1 MQVRL
6 PIMRLT
12 LLEENDELMGLDFG
26 RARHVKCDE
35 AKPSCQRCGRAG
47 RKCEGYAPTNQ
58 SKRNLDGTLIIIN
71 YVAPSKTP
79 SLLPTADTREHR
91 SLEYFRTRTVP
102 ELAGSFNSE
111 LWSRF
116 ILQTAQHEPA
126 IRHAIT
132 ALGSLHEHFESAE
145 DVQATNSDFALQQYG
160 KAMQCVVKAPA
171 PFAGLSTDV
180 ALISCLLFTAF
191 ESLQGHYRTAL
202 THVNGGLRVLAE
214 REASGSAQ
222 RASYIPKELLKS
234 LFTRFDTQA
243 LEIGDVAFR
252 PWLKVE
258 HDTEL
263 TIPSA
268 FSTLEE
274 AERVFHQYFNILM
287 HFLQSAEVTDK
298 EGSLM
303 PDNILQ
309 SLAAQHSNHVKEYHD
324 WCNAFDNYLALHPT
338 TSNSTGSLLPSQPH
352 PGVLLL
358 QIWRIVVKIMLH
370 IDLSVGE
377 LAFDNFIED
386 SRTLVGLAETFIK
399 QTAVPSRGPKVL
411 NTVILTKLEKKTS
424 APEGKVH
431 TARVATHPRS
441 WLGSCASHGFLGI
454 QPRGTPCVPGAI
466 ASSPAT
472 SSTSATSTS
481 CSSPIYTQSTG
492 TSSADPISRTIR
504 PNIAPKPPA
513 VLKPTFSLSLGLITP
528 LYITVSRCRDPTIRR
543 RALHLLYTCNR
554 REGIWDSQLAARVAQ
569 RIVEVEEAGA
579 IPLPDHCHSGGTGAV
594 VVISADQI
602 PENARVRELEPSFLP
617 GRKGTVR
624 YTKSTGGGYTS
635 AGPSEYYEELLQW

>member
-1 MQVRL
+1 
-6 PIMRLT
+6 
-12 LLEENDELMGLDFG
+12 
-26 RARHVKCDE
+26 
-35 AKPSCQRCGRAG
+35 
-47 RKCEGYAPTNQ
+47 
-58 SKRNLDGTLIIIN
+58 
-71 YVAPSKTP
+71 
-79 SLLPTADTREHR
+79 LPTVDAQEQR

-145 DVQATNSDFALQQYG
+145 DVHAANSDFGLQQYG
-160 KAMQCVVKAPA
+160 KAIQCVVKAPT
-171 PFAGLSTDV
+171 PFDGQSTDV
-180 ALISCLLFTAF
+180 ALISCVLFTAF

-202 THVNGGLRVLAE
+202 THVNSGLRVLAE
-214 REASGSAQ
+214 REASGNAQ

-252 PWLKVE
+252 PWLRLE
-258 HDTEL
+258 PDTEL
-263 TIPSA
+263 KIPSA

-274 AERVFHQYFNILM
+274 AERTFHQYFNTLM

-298 EGSLM
+298 EGLLV
-303 PDNILQ
+303 PDSILQ
-309 SLAAQHSNHVKEYHD
+309 SLAVQHSNHVKEYHD
-324 WCNAFDNYLALHPT
+324 WCNAFDKYLALHPT
-338 TSNSTGSLLPSQPH
+338 RGNSTASSLQSQPH
-352 PGVLLL
+352 PGVLIL
-358 QIWRIVVKIMLH
+358 QIWRIVVKMMLH

-386 SRTLVGLAETFIK
+386 SRTLVELAESFIK
-399 QTAVPSRGPKVL
+399 QTAVPSRGPKVP
-411 NTVILTKLEKKTS
+411 NGASLTKIEKKIS
-424 APEGKVH
+424 APEGNRH
-431 TARVATHPRS
+431 AARIATHPRS

-454 QPRGTPCVPGAI
+454 QPEGTPCVPAGTAP
-466 ASSPAT
+466 SPAT
-472 SSTSATSTS
+472 SFASAPSTPYSSST
-481 CSSPIYTQSTG
+481 Y
-492 TSSADPISRTIR
+492 TSSGSISRTTQT
-504 PNIAPKPPA
+504 NIAPKPPT

-528 LYITVSRCRDPTIRR
+528 LYITASRCRDPTIRR

-554 REGIWDSQLAARVAQ
+554 KEGIWDSRLAARVAQ

-579 IPLPDHCHSGGTGAV
+579 IPMPGQCSSGNTGVV
-594 VVISADQI
+594 VVISANQI

-617 GRKGTVR
+617 DRRGTIR
-624 YTKSTGGGYTS
+624 YTKSTGGGYTT
-635 AGPSEYYEELLQW
+635 ADPSEYYEELLQW